1 MELNWIHIAIS
12 DRMFKVEIRPV
23 SISSLAVTLRTDYL
37 ARIIRRLQC
46 APIKRHPK
54 KTAIFNSERN
64 INGVQED
71 FINVRYLYTN
81 NKMKP

>member
-23 SISSLAVTLRTDYL
+23 SISPAVTLHTDYL
-37 ARIIRRLQC
+37 ARIIRRLPC